1 MSTTPTPA
9 IRPKVRAI
17 TGFANLNSDTWE
29 GVLSSSIDV
38 LRKAQAEFESSG
50 YDVAEVRLTSQSVA
64 QLIGGGVPED
74 QALTYLK
81 NLDDLSV
88 QENFI
93 LNVGPAMLHD
103 VDDPVIMRVMQQAL
117 STLQHTE
124 ASVIIADTPDG
135 IHWKT
140 IRYTADLVQYV
151 SEHSP
156 QSLGNLNFAAMAM
169 VSPTR
174 PSSPV
179 RITPKRANSFPS
191 ALTARTPSM
200 KF

>member
-1 MSTTPTPA
+1 
-9 IRPKVRAI
+9 
-17 TGFANLNSDTWE
+17 
-29 GVLSSSIDV
+29 
-38 LRKAQAEFESSG
+38 
-50 YDVAEVRLTSQSVA
+50 
-64 QLIGGGVPED
+64 
-74 QALTYLK
+74 
-81 NLDDLSV
+81 
-88 QENFI
+88 
-93 LNVGPAMLHD
+93 MLHD